1 MNIAAAALSDP
12 GLHRETNEDAV
23 GVVPAHGTE
32 GARDFVAVVADGMG
46 GHGHGDIASRI
57 AVAAVVEHYENGTG
71 DLVAGVRAAV
81 ARANRAV
88 FLTAS
93 RDEALHGM
101 GTTCTAIAIRGAD
114 VACAHVGDSRLYLV
128 RDGGIYAMTEDHSAV
143 RDLVARGLL
152 SAEDARHHHSRNVL
166 SRALGTAADVA
177 ITAWEHPFPLRA
189 GDRLLLSTD
198 GLHGLVDDDELRR
211 VVEELP
217 PAEACRE
224 LIALARERGGHDN
237 ITAAV
242 LHIEGDRR

>member
-12 GLHRETNEDAV
+12 GLHRTINEDAV
-23 GVVPAHGTE
+23 GVVPAGGAD
-32 GARDFVAVVADGMG
+32 GARDFVAVIADGMG
-46 GHGHGDIASRI
+46 GHGHGDLASRI
-57 AVAAVVEHYENGTG
+57 AVAAVVEHYDNSAG

-88 FLTAS
+88 YLTAS

-101 GTTCTAIAIRGAD
+101 GTTCTAIAIRGGD

-143 RDLVARGLL
+143 RDLVARGVLT
-152 SAEDARHHHSRNVL
+152 AEDARHHGSRNVL
-166 SRALGTAADVA
+166 LRALGTAADVPIA
-177 ITAWEHPFPLRA
+177 AWEQPFPLRA

-211 VVEELP
+211 IVEDLP